1 MDLRLSKMTCVK
13 PHHGRVSEQY
23 LGGTVCVWGGGR
35 IQYIMLSIHLL
46 FIREL

>member
-23 LGGTVCVWGGGR
+23 LGGTVCVWGADSVYNA
-35 IQYIMLSIHLL
+35 INPLALYS
-46 FIREL
+46 